1 MYIYTLRILQNYGLF
16 KQEKRCYINFSV
28 PKVKILI
35 LLSTFII
42 FGVLLSIYYSYAI
55 YQANSLI
62 NDLNKYFACQLGGF
76 DPMCEDIRRQFEKHL
91 QPVINV
97 MTYISLGITVV
108 VYLLFAI
115 QARDVKKLIQRI
127 RSCFHASI

>member
-28 PKVKILI
+28 PEVKILI

-127 RSCFHASI
+127 RSCFHAGI